1 VLTYRTI
8 VRYIGRHGI
17 GEERC
22 TDDPGLEYLIVL
34 LLLAKP
40 LGTYD
45 IFACMADCRIDGRI
59 VVNLQ

>member
-1 VLTYRTI
+1 VQLAF
-8 VRYIGRHGI
+8 
-17 GEERC
+17 
-22 TDDPGLEYLIVL
+22 YLIVL

-45 IFACMADCRIDGRI
+45 IFARMADGRIDGRI

>member
-1 VLTYRTI
+1 MTANGYVQLAF
-8 VRYIGRHGI
+8 
-17 GEERC
+17 
-22 TDDPGLEYLIVL
+22 YLIVL

-45 IFACMADCRIDGRI
+45 IFACMADGGIDGRI